1 MPLEEVESI
10 EKPVKAKKPATD
22 YQLANFKKGQEIRHQ
37 KAEEKEIQ
45 KAAVRE
51 LARQKEQTESDRLYN
66 EKVAAGVAKGL
77 AEAKAKPKPKKQVIV
92 YEESDDE
99 IEAPVI
105 IKRKKPQPVNTSE
118 DDYEPP
124 TPPPPQAPRRLKR
137 V

>member
-22 YQLANFKKGQEIRHQ
+22 YQLANMKKGHELRLKKLEDKELGRIALQVAAET
-37 KAEEKEIQ
+37 KAKVEG
-45 KAAVRE
+45 
-51 LARQKEQTESDRLYN
+51 DRIYN

-77 AEAKAKPKPKKQVIV
+77 AEAKPKPKKKQVIV
-92 YEESDDE
+92 YESDDDG
-99 IEAPVI
+99 IEAPII
-105 IKRKKPQPVNTSE
+105 IKRKKPQPVVTSE
-118 DDYEPP
+118 ENYEPP